1 MEGRRSKIGIF
12 YISFSLSVHLDQHYI
27 FGSGPYSDLVQTFIL
42 YRYLPYT
49 LHCTVIRYR
58 YLNTNNYVSRTSRS
72 ECKLNWTATFQEN
85 VMKKVITLIHHGCCF
100 CSRINSSYRL
110 GQHRERSCHFCSC
123 LTSWCAVV
131 MPAALLGA

>member
-1 MEGRRSKIGIF
+1 MEGRRSKIVIF

-27 FGSGPYSDLVQTFIL
+27 FGSGPYSDLVQTSIL

-85 VMKKVITLIHHGCCF
+85 VV
-100 CSRINSSYRL
+100 NEDSYYFDSPR
-110 GQHRERSCHFCSC
+110 
-123 LTSWCAVV
+123 V
-131 MPAALLGA
+131 LLLLQDQLFLQTRTAPGAQLSFL